1 MDVPVWG
8 YFALLVAVCLI
19 PLVYIVGSAI
29 FYYPPGDHQ
38 VLQDAGVAE
47 LLGLNASDVVF
58 SGYSA
63 GVLFELITFLILK

>member
-1 MDVPVWG
+1 
-8 YFALLVAVCLI
+8 
-19 PLVYIVGSAI
+19 
-29 FYYPPGDHQ
+29 

-63 GVLFELITFLILK
+63 GVLFELITFLIFFNFKINYFILLK